1 VTGWQRSWRRL
12 VHPGIAVALMA
23 GSCGPAQDEGG
34 QQGTEAQA
42 PVHIDV
48 GSFPGLGTGNWSVG
62 IAQQQGFFDR
72 EGLDVEVTYTFDG
85 GQLLAGGQLDL
96 ISDGADSGL
105 VAFAQGKDVVAVAPV
120 TMLAADALVVQPEI
134 DSVTDLAGKTLR
146 VTNFG
151 TDEFLA
157 REFIEAEG
165 LSPDEV
171 EWVSIDE
178 DGPAITQLASGRIDG
193 GMFDQGFALE
203 ADASGDYNVL
213 ARPSDFG
220 RFPWNVLQTTRT
232 FADENPEALV
242 GFIRAIRDAV
252 TFIQD
257 PANREAVIDSLAAAQ
272 EGLPRED
279 IEASYEVVA
288 SVDYNMFSLDRL
300 TAEDVAPALE
310 QLAFLGED
318 VGDVDLNMFVDST
331 YFDQAT

>member
-1 VTGWQRSWRRL
+1 VTGWRRSGRRL
-12 VHPGIAVALMA
+12 SYAGIALALMA
-23 GSCGPAQDEGG
+23 ASCGPGQDEGG
-34 QQGTEAQA
+34 QQATEPEA
-42 PVHIDV
+42 PVQVDV
-48 GSFPGLGTGNWSVG
+48 GAFPGPNTGSWAVG
-62 IAQQQGFFDR
+62 IAKDQGFFER

-105 VAFAQGKDVVAVAPV
+105 VAFAQGKDVIAVAPV
-120 TMLAADALVVQPEI
+120 TMLAADALVVQPDIE
-134 DSVTDLAGKTLR
+134 SVADLAGKTLR

-157 REFIEAEG
+157 REFIEAQG

-178 DGPAITQLASGRIDG
+178 DGPALVQLENARIDG
-193 GMFDQGFALE
+193 GMFSQGFALE
-203 ADASGDYNVL
+203 AEETGEYNVL

-242 GFIRAIRDAV
+242 GFIRAILSAIE
-252 TFIQD
+252 FIQD
-257 PANREAVIDSLAAAQ
+257 PANRDAVIDSLVAVQ

-279 IEASYEVVA
+279 VEASYQVA
-288 SVDYNMFSLDRL
+288 ESVDFNMFSLDPL
-300 TAEDVAPALE
+300 TVDDVAPALG
-310 QLAFLGED
+310 QLVFLGED
-318 VGDVDLNMFVDST
+318 VSDVDLNAFVDST
-331 YFDQAT
+331 YFEQAT